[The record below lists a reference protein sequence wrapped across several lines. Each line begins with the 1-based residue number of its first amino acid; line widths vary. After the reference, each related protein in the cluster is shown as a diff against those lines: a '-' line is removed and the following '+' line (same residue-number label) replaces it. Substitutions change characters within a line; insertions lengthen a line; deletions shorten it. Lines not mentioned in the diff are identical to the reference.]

1 MSHSSQKQ
9 QNNRSAPITFD
20 RRQLLEWGGY
30 GLGSIA
36 LTSLLGRELGAHATG
51 HQEGS
56 SSGALAGFPHFAAKA
71 KRVVFLTQS
80 GSPSQIE
87 LFDPK
92 PDLARFTGTALPDS
106 VRMGQA
112 VSTMTRGKPQTVM
125 PSVSAFRKY
134 GECGTE
140 FGDWIPHIGGIA
152 DEICVI
158 RSMNTEFINH
168 APAMTFLLS
177 GHQLPGRP
185 SLGAWVQ
192 YGLGTMNENL
202 PGFVVLVSKTGN
214 TGDQPLYDHYWGT
227 GFLPTRHQGVRLRSD
242 GEPVL
247 YLNNPPGINASVR
260 RRMLDDLQRLN
271 SQKHAAWQDPEI
283 DTRIAQY
290 ELAYRM
296 QTSVPELADM
306 SEEDEETFDLYG
318 PESRDSGSYANNC
331 LMARRLLQRGVRFV
345 QVFLGDWDHHN
356 GMRKRHPDRAR
367 SSDQPSAALV
377 KDLKRLGMLEDT
389 LVVWAGEFGRGIAAQ
404 SNTGNPLD
412 DPNVGRD
419 HHPRCFSLWMAGGGV
434 KPGMVYGA
442 TDDFSFNVIEN
453 PVHVHD
459 LQATILHLLGIDHK
473 RHTFRFQGRDFR
485 LSDVH
490 GHVVHDIIG

>member
-1 MSHSSQKQ
+1 MNSNSKKQ
-9 QNNRSAPITFD
+9 NVTTNFD

-36 LTSLLGRELGAHATG
+36 LSSLLGKEVSAHSYNEQTVN
-51 HQEGS
+51 ERS
-56 SSGALAGFPHFAAKA
+56 DFPHFAPKA

-92 PDLARFTGTALPDS
+92 PNLHKRAGIKLPDS

-112 VSTMTRGKPQTVM
+112 VTTMTRGKPQIVM
-125 PSVSAFRKY
+125 PSLTKFKKY
-134 GECGTE
+134 GKCGTE
-140 FGDWIPHIGGIA
+140 FGEWIPHIAGIA
-152 DEICVI
+152 DDICVI
-158 RSMNTEFINH
+158 RSMTTEFINH

-185 SLGAWVQ
+185 SMGAWVQ

-227 GFLPTRHQGVRLRSD
+227 GFLPSRHQGVRLRSQ

-247 YLNNPPGINASVR
+247 YLNNPPGVSSTVR
-260 RRMLDDLQRLN
+260 RRMLDDLKHLN
-271 SQKHAAWQDPEI
+271 EQKHSIYKDPEI
-283 DTRIAQY
+283 KTRIAQY

-296 QTSVPELADM
+296 QTSVPELTDM
-306 SEEDEETFDLYG
+306 RDETEETFDLYG
-318 PESRDSGSYANNC
+318 PDSKTPGTYARNC
-331 LMARRLLQRGVRFV
+331 LLARRLLERGVRFV

-356 GMRKRHPDRAR
+356 GMKVRHPDRAR

-377 KDLKRLGMLEDT
+377 KDLKRRGMLEDT
-389 LVVWAGEFGRGIAAQ
+389 LVVWGGEFGRGIAAQ
-404 SNTGNPLD
+404 SGMKNPAED
-412 DPNVGRD
+412 ANVGRD
-419 HHPRCFSLWMAGGGV
+419 HHPRCFSIWMAGGGV
-434 KPGMVYGA
+434 KPGMTHGV
-442 TDDFSFNVIEN
+442 TDDFSFNVVEDQ
-453 PVHVHD
+453 VHVHD
-459 LQATILHLLGIDHK
+459 LQATILRLLGIDHK
-473 RHTFRFQGRDFR
+473 RHTFRFMGRDYR
-485 LSDVH
+485 LTDVH
-490 GHVVHDIIG
+490 GKVVKEILA